1 MRSVLIPF
9 DGSDGAKRALQY
21 AIDFVREYG
30 RLSIHLINVQDE
42 PVVYG
47 DYLTASLLDSL
58 RKAAL
63 RAAGEVLDGGLQML
77 AAAGIEGQGHSALGG
92 VAEQVARAVDT
103 HGCDTV
109 IMGTRGMGAVS
120 NLLMGSVATR
130 VVHLS
135 KVPVLLV
142 K

>member
-9 DGSDGAKRALQY
+9 DGSESARRAIKY
-21 AIDFVREYG
+21 AIDFAKEYG
-30 RLSIHLINVQDE
+30 RLNIHVLNVQEE

-58 RKAAL
+58 RSAAL
-63 RAAGEVLDGGLQML
+63 RAAEEML
-77 AAAGIEGQGHSALGG
+77 IKAREEFDAVNVPFEAHIALGG
-92 VAEQVARAVDT
+92 VAEEVAKAVAV

-109 IMGTRGMGAVS
+109 IMGTRGMGAMS

-130 VVHLS
+130 VVHAVP
-135 KVPVLLV
+135 VPVLLV

>member
-9 DGSDGAKRALQY
+9 DGSESARRAIKY
-21 AIDFVREYG
+21 AIDFAKEYG
-30 RLSIHLINVQDE
+30 RLNIHVLNVQEE

-47 DYLTASLLDSL
+47 DYLTASLRS
-58 RKAAL
+58 AAL
-63 RAAGEVLDGGLQML
+63 RAAEEML
-77 AAAGIEGQGHSALGG
+77 IKAREQFDAVNVPFEAHIALGG
-92 VAEQVARAVDT
+92 VAEEVAKAVAA

-109 IMGTRGMGAVS
+109 IMGTRGMGAMS

-130 VVHLS
+130 VVHAVP
-135 KVPVLLV
+135 VPVLLV

>member
-30 RLSIHLINVQDE
+30 RLSVHLLNVQDE

-63 RAAGEVLDGGLQML
+63 RAADEVLASGREML
-77 AAAGIEGQGHSALGG
+77 AAAGIESHSHTALGG
-92 VAEQVARAVDT
+92 VAEQVARAVAMQ
-103 HGCDTV
+103 GCDTV

-135 KVPVLLV
+135 QVPVLLV

>member
-30 RLSIHLINVQDE
+30 RLSIHLLNVQDE

-63 RAAGEVLDGGLQML
+63 RAADKVLAGGLDML
-77 AAAGIEGQGHSALGG
+77 AAAGIEGHRHSALGG
-92 VAEQVARAVDT
+92 VAEQVARAVET
-103 HGCDTV
+103 QGCDTV